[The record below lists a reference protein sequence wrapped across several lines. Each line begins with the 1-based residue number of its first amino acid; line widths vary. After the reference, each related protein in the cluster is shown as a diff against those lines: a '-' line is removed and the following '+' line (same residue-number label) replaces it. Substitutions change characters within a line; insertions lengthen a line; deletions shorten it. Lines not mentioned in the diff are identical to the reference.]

1 MYSCVSTCSFLII
14 IMDYEKKLHDLI
26 QVKLKDDPKKNCIVD
41 THFVAFGIEFER
53 SKHQGN
59 KIGCIENT

>member
-1 MYSCVSTCSFLII
+1 MT
-14 IMDYEKKLHDLI
+14 
-26 QVKLKDDPKKNCIVD
+26 PKQNCIVD

-59 KIGCIENT
+59 KIGCIENTLKSQENSHACMW